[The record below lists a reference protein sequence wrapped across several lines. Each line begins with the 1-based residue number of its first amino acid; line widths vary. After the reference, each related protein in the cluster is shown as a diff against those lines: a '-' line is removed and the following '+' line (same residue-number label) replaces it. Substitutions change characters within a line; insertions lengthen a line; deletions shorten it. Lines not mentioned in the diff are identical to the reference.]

1 MRKKRKFAAA
11 IIMLMLVFT
20 LMPSMVWATSK
31 YSYNSSDT
39 DAINELC
46 ENHGLQAP
54 IYETVNYSC
63 EPVDDWPFVEEW
75 NNDIMGY
82 SMTILNLKK
91 KGLYGEI
98 KDKLASLGSLPRFA
112 RLTSLDL
119 SENKLS
125 GKIIL
130 NNPELHTLDLSNNQF
145 THVDLSDM
153 RVLSSLKLS
162 GNPLREVSLPGNR
175 IIRPACEPQDGGMVT
190 RLEQLSIEGAM
201 VLEAKPSPGYKFVKW
216 EYSIDADPSVA
227 ASLKIDPAAN
237 PVSFTLPQNAEIKMT
252 AVFAPIHSIT
262 VTTEGNGTAVPS
274 GTTQVTDG
282 QDAAFTFTPAKGW
295 KVKSVTADGKELG
308 TLPNYTFHN
317 VTQDHVLHV
326 VFEEKQVKSA
336 TQTEKKPDKPE
347 PPAQTENKSDKSSPS
362 VQNSSPATGDDFPI
376 YLWLALALLS
386 AAAITAILLGSI
398 RQKTRK

>member
-1 MRKKRKFAAA
+1 MRKKRKFAAT

-31 YSYNSSDT
+31 YSYNGSDM
-39 DAINELC
+39 DAINILC
-46 ENHGLQAP
+46 ESHGLQAP

-63 EPVDDWPFVEEW
+63 EPADDWPFVEEW
-75 NNDIMGY
+75 DSRPEGY
-82 SMTILNLKK
+82 SITILNLKK

-98 KDKLASLGSLPRFA
+98 EDKLASLGRNPRFA

-130 NNPELHTLDLSNNQF
+130 NNPWLHTLDLSDNQF
-145 THVDLSDM
+145 THVDLSAIPM
-153 RVLSSLKLS
+153 LSSLKLS

-201 VLEAKPSPGYKFVKW
+201 VLEAKPSPGYEFVKW

-237 PVSFTLPQNAEIKMT
+237 PVSFTLPENAEIKMT

-262 VTTEGNGTAVPS
+262 VTTEGNGTAAPS
-274 GTTQVTDG
+274 GTTEVTEG
-282 QDAAFTFTPAKGW
+282 KDAAFTFTPAEGW
-295 KVKSVTADGKELG
+295 KIKSAAADGKELG
-308 TLPNYTFHN
+308 ALHGYTFYN
-317 VTQDHVLHV
+317 VTQDHTLHV
-326 VFEEKQVKSA
+326 VFEKKQVQSA
-336 TQTEKKPDKPE
+336 THTEKKLDKPDSPAQTKKKSDKPG
-347 PPAQTENKSDKSSPS
+347 PPAQSY
-362 VQNSSPATGDDFPI
+362 SPATGDASPV
-376 YLWLALALLS
+376 YLWLTLALLS
-386 AAAITAILLGSI
+386 AAAMTAILLGNM
-398 RQKTRK
+398 RRKAGK